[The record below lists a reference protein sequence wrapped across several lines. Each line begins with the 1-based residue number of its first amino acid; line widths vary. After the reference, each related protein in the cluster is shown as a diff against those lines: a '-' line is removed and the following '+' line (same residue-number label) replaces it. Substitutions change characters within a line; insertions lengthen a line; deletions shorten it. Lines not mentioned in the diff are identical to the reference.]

1 MLPLTSADKGVEHT
15 IVKTGGDEKTR
26 KHLETL
32 GFVQGA
38 KVSVVNDLDGNLIIN
53 VKDSRIA
60 LDKKLAMKI
69 FV

>member
-1 MLPLTSADKGVEHT
+1 MMPLISADKGVEHT
-15 IVKTGGDEKTR
+15 IIKTGGNENTR
-26 KHLETL
+26 KHLASL

-38 KVSVVNDLDGNLIIN
+38 KVSVVNDLAGNLIIN
-53 VKDSRIA
+53 IKGSRVA